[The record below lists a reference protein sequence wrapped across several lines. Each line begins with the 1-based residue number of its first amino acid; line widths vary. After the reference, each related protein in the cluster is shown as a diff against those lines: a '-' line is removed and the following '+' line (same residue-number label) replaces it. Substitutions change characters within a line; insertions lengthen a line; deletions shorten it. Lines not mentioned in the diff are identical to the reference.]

1 MSTPSSTDST
11 PFSGSPGGVG
21 PSLAA
26 PENWSEALVSLVAS
40 RIALIQI
47 ESQGATRQ
55 WGKCLVSGMIA
66 ALAGVFAWAL
76 IVAGGIGALAVV
88 TAWPWYWIALGVAL
102 LHALVAGLGVLLF
115 KSAKTPTFPITRNEF
130 QKDREWLQSLTTPKK

>member
-1 MSTPSSTDST
+1 
-11 PFSGSPGGVG
+11 
-21 PSLAA
+21 
-26 PENWSEALVSLVAS
+26 
-40 RIALIQI
+40 
-47 ESQGATRQ
+47 
-55 WGKCLVSGMIA
+55 MIA

-76 IVAGGIGALAVV
+76 IVAGGIGALAVA

-130 QKDREWLQSLTTPKK
+130 QKDREWLQTLTTPKK